1 MNRQKFFYQF
11 KGVFSKEDILKISW
25 AYWIAKEA
33 HRNQKRDE
41 GDRYFEHSRRVSC
54 LTFASTRPKKDEA
67 PSANEIITALLHD
80 CVEDCFPPQ
89 NFLRTLFGE
98 EVALGVDTLSKINP
112 VFDEATGT
120 IIEKKKK
127 NLQEYYAKIANS
139 DMWIRRI
146 KLCDRFDNLSGM
158 DVWPEARKEK
168 YRKETGEYI
177 LPIANEINWDLYTK
191 LKGLLNS

>member
-1 MNRQKFFYQF
+1 MNRQKFFDQF
-11 KGVFSKEDILKISW
+11 KDIFSNEDILKMSW
-25 AYWIAKEA
+25 AYWIAKQA
-33 HRNQKRDE
+33 HHNQKRDN
-41 GDRYFEHSRRVSC
+41 GDRYFEHCRRVAC
-54 LTFASTRPKKDEA
+54 LTFYHARLYVYLTPTVKEV
-67 PSANEIITALLHD
+67 ITALLHD